1 MINVNNYLMSCCKY
15 YVFILEAFSLN
26 HKVVTT
32 RLTHTHGVLSVL
44 TELRALKDF
53 RNLLVKHWN
62 VFASKECR
70 I

>member
-1 MINVNNYLMSCCKY
+1 MINVNGYLMSCNY
-15 YVFILEAFSLN
+15 HVFILEAFSLN

-32 RLTHTHGVLSVL
+32 RHTHTSGVLSVL
-44 TELRALKDF
+44 TESRALKDF

-62 VFASKECR
+62 VFASKECC